1 MKIQLLETNQ
11 TITGIAGTYVVT
23 PGFQILHYNKPC
35 LARINVLSDEPLNS
49 RVEVAGAVVD
59 NLPGATLIL
68 PIFDNSIIDLSV
80 IASYLATFQ
89 KDLETG
95 TGTQAARTVTLLFT
109 VNPNGALKQYY
120 FRIPVM
126 NIDAPNLLRAKEMN
140 GTDFLNDEGTK
151 VPVAHAF
158 TDQFWWDPREAVTE
172 FDYTLNGPDGGYNY
186 YGRQGIVSEEEIHGT
201 YDRIVIEDIRPSTPL
216 VIMSKKYA
224 PLVPSDCA
232 ITFRWLNTT
241 GSMDYI
247 SCHNW
252 TVTPT
257 IRRDSLGGTVTKNEI
272 TCIMPVNNDN
282 FAALSR
288 LAVSPDV
295 QVKGILPNDTALRV
309 SGSTTSGIK
318 IAASGLMRTATLKF
332 VY

>member
-35 LARINVLSDEPLNS
+35 LVRINVLSDEPLNS

-59 NLPGATLIL
+59 NLPGATLTL

-80 IASYLATFQ
+80 VASYLTTFQ
-89 KDLETG
+89 KDLEMG
-95 TGTQAARTVTLLFT
+95 TGTQAARTVTLLFS

-126 NIDAPNLLRAKEMN
+126 NIDAPNFLRAKEMN
-140 GTDFLNDEGTK
+140 GTDFLNNEGTK

-158 TDQFWWDPREAVTE
+158 SDQVWISPIQPTQLFN
-172 FDYTLNGPDGGYNY
+172 YTLETDTEGDNFEHKQGWETELIHGYY
-186 YGRQGIVSEEEIHGT
+186 SRLLVATEEEIIL
-201 YDRIVIEDIRPSTPL
+201 DKD
-216 VIMSKKYA
+216 YA

-272 TCIMPVNNDN
+272 TCTMPVNNDN

-288 LAVSPDV
+288 LAVSPDI
-295 QVKGILPNDTALRV
+295 QVKGILPNDAALKV
-309 SGSTTSGIK
+309 VGSTTSGIK
-318 IAASGLMRTATLKF
+318 ITASGLARTATLKF

>member
-11 TITGIAGTYVVT
+11 TITGIVGTYVVT

-35 LARINVLSDEPLNS
+35 LVRINVLSDEPLNS

-80 IASYLATFQ
+80 VASYFTTFQ

-95 TGTQAARTVTLLFT
+95 TGTQAARTVTLLFA
-109 VNPNGALKQYY
+109 VNPNGALKSYY

-140 GTDFLNDEGTK
+140 GTDFINDEGTK

-158 TDQFWWDPREAVTE
+158 TDQFWISPIDVNQEL
-172 FDYTLNGPDGGYNY
+172 DYTLSGPGVGYNY

-247 SCHNW
+247 SCYNW

-272 TCIMPVNNDN
+272 QAIFPVNNDN
-282 FAALSR
+282 LNALSR
-288 LAVSPDV
+288 LAVSPDI
-295 QVKGILPNDTALRV
+295 QIKGLLPDDKAVRAI
-309 SGSTTSGIK
+309 GSTTSGVK
-318 IAASGLMRTATLKF
+318 ITASGLNRTITLKF

>member
-35 LARINVLSDEPLNS
+35 LVRINVLSDEPLNS
-49 RVEVAGAVVD
+49 WVEVAGAVVD
-59 NLPGATLIL
+59 NLPGANLTL

-80 IASYLATFQ
+80 IASYLTTFQ

-95 TGTQAARTVTLLFT
+95 TGTQAARTVTLLFS

-120 FRIPVM
+120 FRIYVM
-126 NIDAPNLLRAKEMN
+126 NIDAPNLLRAAEMD
-140 GTDFLNDEGTK
+140 GTDFLNGEGTK

-158 TDQFWWDPREAVTE
+158 SDQFWISPQEATTLFE
-172 FDYTLNGPDGGYNY
+172 YTLTGDGGINIESD
-186 YGRQGIVSEEEIHGT
+186 RQGYETIYIQGA
-201 YDRIVIEDIRPSTPL
+201 YDTIEVRNDNTSDL
-216 VIMSKKYA
+216 VLTKKYA

-272 TCIMPVNNDN
+272 TCTMPVNNDN

-288 LAVSPDV
+288 LAVSPDI
-295 QVKGILPNDTALRV
+295 QVKGILPNDKALRV

>member
-1 MKIQLLETNQ
+1 MKIQLLETNRS
-11 TITGIAGTYVVT
+11 ITGIAGTYVVA

-35 LARINVLSDEPLNS
+35 LVRINLLSDEPLNS
-49 RVEVAGAVVD
+49 YVVSATAVVD
-59 NLPGATLIL
+59 NLPNATLTL
-68 PIFDNSIIDLSV
+68 PIFDGSIIDLSV
-80 IASYLATFQ
+80 IASYFATFQ

-126 NIDAPNLLRAKEMN
+126 NIDAPNLLKAKEMG
-140 GTDFLNDEGTK
+140 GTDFLNGEGTK

-158 TDQFWWDPREAVTE
+158 TDQVWISPIGVNQELE
-172 FDYTLNGPDGGYNY
+172 YTLEGLGGESNY
-186 YGRQGIVSEEEIHGT
+186 YGRQGIVSEEEIHGS
-201 YDRIVIEDIRPSTPL
+201 YDYLRVADSTTVL
-216 VIMSKKYA
+216 IDKYYA
-224 PLVPSDCA
+224 PLVPSECA

-288 LAVSPDV
+288 LAVSPDIL
-295 QVKGILPNDTALRV
+295 VKGILPDDAALRV

-318 IAASGLMRTATLKF
+318 ISASGLMRTATLKF

>member
-35 LARINVLSDEPLNS
+35 LVRINVLSDEPLNS
-49 RVEVAGAVVD
+49 WVEVAGAVVD
-59 NLPGATLIL
+59 NLPGVTLTL

-80 IASYLATFQ
+80 VASYFTTFQ

-95 TGTQAARTVTLLFT
+95 AGTQAARTVTLLFT
-109 VNPNGALKQYY
+109 VNPNGALKQYF

-126 NIDAPNLLRAKEMN
+126 NIDAPNVLRAKEMN
-140 GTDFLNDEGTK
+140 GTDFLNNEGTK

-158 TDQFWWDPREAVTE
+158 TDQFWISPIQVDQELE
-172 FDYTLNGPDGGYNY
+172 YTLEGPNGEFNY
-186 YGRQGIVSEEEIHGT
+186 YGRQGIVSEEEIHGS
-201 YDRIVIEDIRPSTPL
+201 YDCISIKDTRPSTPL
-216 VIMSKKYA
+216 VIVSKKYA

-247 SCHNW
+247 SCSNW

-272 TCIMPVNNDN
+272 ICTMPVNNDN

-288 LAVSPDV
+288 LAVSPDI
-295 QVKGILPNDTALRV
+295 QVKGILPNGAALKV
-309 SGSTTSGIK
+309 VGSTTSGIK
-318 IAASGLMRTATLKF
+318 ITASGLMRTATLKF

>member
-11 TITGIAGTYVVT
+11 SVTGIAGTYVVA

-35 LARINVLSDEPLNS
+35 LVRLNVLSDEPLNS
-49 RVEVAGAVVD
+49 YVESASAVVD
-59 NLPGATLIL
+59 NLPGATLTL

-109 VNPNGALKQYY
+109 VNPNGGLKYYY

-126 NIDAPNLLRAKEMN
+126 NIDAPNLLRAKERN

-158 TDQFWWDPREAVTE
+158 TDQFWISPIQVNQELE
-172 FDYTLNGPDGGYNY
+172 YTLEGPGGEFNY
-186 YGRQGIVSEEEIHGT
+186 YGRQGIVSEEEIHGS
-201 YDRIVIEDIRPSTPL
+201 YDYLRVADSTTTL
-216 VIMSKKYA
+216 IDKYYA
-224 PLVPSDCA
+224 PLVPSECA

-288 LAVSPDV
+288 LAVSPDI

-318 IAASGLMRTATLKF
+318 ISASGLMRTATLKF

>member
-35 LARINVLSDEPLNS
+35 LVRINVLGDEPLNS
-49 RVEVAGAVVD
+49 WVEVAGAEVD
-59 NLPGATLIL
+59 NLPGATLTL

-89 KDLETG
+89 KDLEKG
-95 TGTQAARTVTLLFT
+95 TGTQAARTVTLSFT

-126 NIDAPNLLRAKEMN
+126 NIDAPNLLRAKAMN
-140 GTDFLNDEGTK
+140 GTDFLNGEGTK

-158 TDQFWWDPREAVTE
+158 SDQVWISPIGVNQELE
-172 FDYTLNGPDGGYNY
+172 YTLEGLSGEFNY
-186 YGRQGIVSEEEIHGT
+186 YGRQGIVSEEEIHGS
-201 YDRIVIEDIRPSTPL
+201 YDHLRASDGTSVLID
-216 VIMSKKYA
+216 KYYA

-288 LAVSPDV
+288 LAVSPDI

-318 IAASGLMRTATLKF
+318 ISASGLMRTATLKF

>member
-35 LARINVLSDEPLNS
+35 LVRINVLSDEPLNS
-49 RVEVAGAVVD
+49 WVEVAGAVVD
-59 NLPGATLIL
+59 NLPGATLTL

-80 IASYLATFQ
+80 IASYLTTFQ

-95 TGTQAARTVTLLFT
+95 TGTQAARTATLLFT

-158 TDQFWWDPREAVTE
+158 TDQVWISPIGVNQELE
-172 FDYTLNGPDGGYNY
+172 YTLEGPGREFNY
-186 YGRQGIVSEEEIHGT
+186 HGRQGIVSEKEIHGS
-201 YDRIVIEDIRPSTPL
+201 YDYLRVADDTSVLID
-216 VIMSKKYA
+216 KYYA

-257 IRRDSLGGTVTKNEI
+257 IRRDSIGGTVTKNEI
-272 TCIMPVNNDN
+272 TCTMPVNNDN

-288 LAVSPDV
+288 LAVSPDI

-318 IAASGLMRTATLKF
+318 ITASGLMRTATLKF

>member
-35 LARINVLSDEPLNS
+35 LVRINVLSDEPLNS
-49 RVEVAGAVVD
+49 WVEVAGAVVD
-59 NLPGATLIL
+59 NLPGATLTL

-80 IASYLATFQ
+80 VASYFTTFQ
-89 KDLETG
+89 KDLETS
-95 TGTQAARTVTLLFT
+95 TGTQAARTVTLLST

-126 NIDAPNLLRAKEMN
+126 NIDAPNLLRAKEMF
-140 GTDFLNDEGTK
+140 GTDFLNGEEAK

-158 TDQFWWDPREAVTE
+158 TDQVWLTPIEPTQSFN
-172 FDYTLNGPDGGYNY
+172 YTLESNTGEDNFEEKQGWETEPIHGQYN
-186 YGRQGIVSEEEIHGT
+186 RLLVATEEEIIL
-201 YDRIVIEDIRPSTPL
+201 DKS
-216 VIMSKKYA
+216 YA

-247 SCHNW
+247 SCSNW

-295 QVKGILPNDTALRV
+295 QVKGILPNGEALRV

-318 IAASGLMRTATLKF
+318 ITASGLMRTATLKF

>member
-11 TITGIAGTYVVT
+11 TITGIAGAYVVT

-49 RVEVAGAVVD
+49 WVEVAGAVVD
-59 NLPGATLIL
+59 NLPGATLTL

-80 IASYLATFQ
+80 IASYLTTFQ

-126 NIDAPNLLRAKEMN
+126 NIDAPNLLRAKAMN
-140 GTDFLNDEGTK
+140 GTDFLNGEGTK

-158 TDQFWWDPREAVTE
+158 TDQFWISPIQVNQELE
-172 FDYTLNGPDGGYNY
+172 YTLEGLGGEFNY
-186 YGRQGIVSEEEIHGT
+186 YGRQGIVSEEEIHGS
-201 YDRIVIEDIRPSTPL
+201 YDYLRVAD
-216 VIMSKKYA
+216 SKTVLIDKYYA
-224 PLVPSDCA
+224 PLVPSECA

-288 LAVSPDV
+288 LAVSPDI
-295 QVKGILPNDTALRV
+295 QVKGILPNDAALRV

-318 IAASGLMRTATLKF
+318 ITASGLLRTATLKF

>member
-35 LARINVLSDEPLNS
+35 LVRINVLSDEPLNS
-49 RVEVAGAVVD
+49 WVEVAGAVVD
-59 NLPGATLIL
+59 NLPGATLTL
-68 PIFDNSIIDLSV
+68 PIFNDSIIDLSV
-80 IASYLATFQ
+80 AASYFTTFQ
-89 KDLETG
+89 KDLETS

-109 VNPNGALKQYY
+109 VNPNGGLKNYY

-158 TDQFWWDPREAVTE
+158 TDQIWLSPREVTKSLV
-172 FDYTLNGPDGGYNY
+172 YTLEGPSGNYEYNGK
-186 YGRQGIVSEEEIHGT
+186 QGIVSEEVIHGT
-201 YDRIVIEDIRPSTPL
+201 YDHLQVADATTVL
-216 VIMSKKYA
+216 LDKYYA
-224 PLVPSDCA
+224 PLVPSECA

-272 TCIMPVNNDN
+272 TCTMPVNNDN

-288 LAVSPDV
+288 LAVSPDI
-295 QVKGILPNDTALRV
+295 QVKGILPNGAALRV
-309 SGSTTSGIK
+309 VGSTTSGIK
-318 IAASGLMRTATLKF
+318 ITASGLMRTATLKF

>member
-11 TITGIAGTYVVT
+11 TITGIAGTYVAA

-35 LARINVLSDEPLNS
+35 LVRINVLSDEPLNS
-49 RVEVAGAVVD
+49 WVEVAGAVVD
-59 NLPGATLIL
+59 NLPGATLTL
-68 PIFDNSIIDLSV
+68 PIFDNRIIDLSV
-80 IASYLATFQ
+80 IASYFTTFQ
-89 KDLETG
+89 KDLETS

-140 GTDFLNDEGTK
+140 GTDFLNGEGTK
-151 VPVAHAF
+151 APVAHPF
-158 TDQFWWDPREAVTE
+158 TDQFWISPIQVNQELE
-172 FDYTLNGPDGGYNY
+172 YTLEGLGGEFNY
-186 YGRQGIVSEEEIHGT
+186 HGRQGIVSEKEIHGS
-201 YDRIVIEDIRPSTPL
+201 YDYLRVADSATVLID
-216 VIMSKKYA
+216 KYYA
-224 PLVPSDCA
+224 PLVPSECA

-282 FAALSR
+282 LAALSR
-288 LAVSPDV
+288 LAVSPDI

-309 SGSTTSGIK
+309 SGSTTSGVK

>member
-59 NLPGATLIL
+59 NLPGATLTL

-95 TGTQAARTVTLLFT
+95 TGTQAARTVTLLFS
-109 VNPNGALKQYY
+109 VNPNGALKPYY

-126 NIDAPNLLRAKEMN
+126 NIDAPNLLRAKAMG
-140 GTDFLNDEGTK
+140 GTDFLNGEGKK

-158 TDQFWWDPREAVTE
+158 TDQVWITPIQPAQLFN
-172 FDYTLNGPDGGYNY
+172 YTLETDTEGDNFEHK
-186 YGRQGIVSEEEIHGT
+186 QGWETELIHG
-201 YDRIVIEDIRPSTPL
+201 YYNRLL
-216 VIMSKKYA
+216 VATKEGIMLDKSYA

-288 LAVSPDV
+288 LAVSPDI

-318 IAASGLMRTATLKF
+318 ITASGLMRTATLKF

>member
-11 TITGIAGTYVVT
+11 TITGIAGAYVVT

-35 LARINVLSDEPLNS
+35 LVRINVLSDEPRNS
-49 RVEVAGAVVD
+49 WVQVAGAVVD
-59 NLPGATLIL
+59 NLPGATLTL

-80 IASYLATFQ
+80 VASYFTTFQ

-126 NIDAPNLLRAKEMN
+126 NIDAPNLLRAKAMN
-140 GTDFLNDEGTK
+140 GTDFLNGEGTK

-158 TDQFWWDPREAVTE
+158 GDQVWISPIGVNTTYEYK
-172 FDYTLNGPDGGYNY
+172 FDDGEQLYYERQGAEVEPDG
-186 YGRQGIVSEEEIHGT
+186 IHGART
-201 YDRIVIEDIRPSTPL
+201 KLEVRNDSISKLMLT
-216 VIMSKKYA
+216 KKYA
-224 PLVPSDCA
+224 PLVPSECA

-288 LAVSPDV
+288 LAVSPDI
-295 QVKGILPNDTALRV
+295 QVKGILPNGAALRV
-309 SGSTTSGIK
+309 VGSTTSGIK

>member
-1 MKIQLLETNQ
+1 MRIHLLETNQ
-11 TITGIAGTYVVT
+11 SITGIAGAYVVT
-23 PGFQILHYNKPC
+23 PGFQIIHYNKPC
-35 LARINVLSDEPLNS
+35 LVRLNVLDDEPLNS
-49 RVEVAGAVVD
+49 QVEVAGAVVD
-59 NLPGATLIL
+59 NLPGASLTL

-95 TGTQAARTVTLLFT
+95 TGTQAARTVTLLFS
-109 VNPNGALKQYY
+109 VNPNGALKSYY

-126 NIDAPNLLRAKEMN
+126 NIDAPNLLRAKEMG

-158 TDQFWWDPREAVTE
+158 TDQFWISPIQVNQELE
-172 FDYTLNGPDGGYNY
+172 YTLEGLGGEFNY
-186 YGRQGIVSEEEIHGT
+186 YGRQGIVSEEEIHGS
-201 YDRIVIEDIRPSTPL
+201 YDYLRVADSTTTL
-216 VIMSKKYA
+216 IDKYYA
-224 PLVPSDCA
+224 PLVPSECA

-252 TVTPT
+252 MVTPT

-272 TCIMPVNNDN
+272 TCTMPVNNDN

-288 LAVSPDV
+288 LAVSPDI
-295 QVKGILPNDTALRV
+295 QVKGILPNGAALKV
-309 SGSTTSGIK
+309 VGSTTSGIK
-318 IAASGLMRTATLKF
+318 ITASGLMRTATLKF

>member
-11 TITGIAGTYVVT
+11 TITGIAGTYVIT

-35 LARINVLSDEPLNS
+35 LVRINVLDDGPLNS
-49 RVEVAGAVVD
+49 YVVSATAVVD
-59 NLPGATLIL
+59 NLPNATLTL
-68 PIFDNSIIDLSV
+68 PIFNDSVIDLSV
-80 IASYLATFQ
+80 IASYFDTFQ
-89 KDLETG
+89 KEITVG
-95 TGTQAARTVTLLFT
+95 TGARASRTITMNFT
-109 VNPNGALKQYY
+109 VNPNGALKTYY
-120 FRIPVM
+120 FLIPVM
-126 NIDAPNLLRAKEMN
+126 NIDAPNLLRAKAMN
-140 GTDFLNDEGTK
+140 GTDFLNGEGTK

-158 TDQFWWDPREAVTE
+158 TDQVWLSPREASTPFE
-172 FDYTLNGPDGGYNY
+172 YTLTGDEGINIESDRQGYETIDIQGGYDTLEVRNDNT
-186 YGRQGIVSEEEIHGT
+186 SELMLT
-201 YDRIVIEDIRPSTPL
+201 
-216 VIMSKKYA
+216 KKYA

>member
-35 LARINVLSDEPLNS
+35 LVRINVLSDEPLNS
-49 RVEVAGAVVD
+49 WVEVAGAVVD
-59 NLPGATLIL
+59 SLPGATLIL

-80 IASYLATFQ
+80 VASYLATFQ

-95 TGTQAARTVTLLFT
+95 TGTQAARSVTLLFT

-126 NIDAPNLLRAKEMN
+126 NIDAPNLLRAKETN
-140 GTDFLNDEGTK
+140 GTDFLNGEGTK

-158 TDQFWWDPREAVTE
+158 SDQVWISPIQVNQELE
-172 FDYTLNGPDGGYNY
+172 YTLEGPSGNYEYN
-186 YGRQGIVSEEEIHGT
+186 GRQGIVSEEVIHGT
-201 YDRIVIEDIRPSTPL
+201 YEHLQVADATTVLLD
-216 VIMSKKYA
+216 KYYA

-247 SCHNW
+247 SCHSW
-252 TVTPT
+252 TVAPT

-288 LAVSPDV
+288 LAVSPDI

>member
-1 MKIQLLETNQ
+1 MKIQLLDTNQ
-11 TITGIAGTYVVT
+11 TITGIAGAYVVA

-35 LARINVLSDEPLNS
+35 LVRINVLDEPLNS
-49 RVEVAGAVVD
+49 WVEVAGAVVD
-59 NLPGATLIL
+59 SLPGATLTL

-80 IASYLATFQ
+80 IASYLTTFQ

-95 TGTQAARTVTLLFT
+95 TGTHAARTVTLLFT
-109 VNPNGALKQYY
+109 VNLNGALKQYY

-140 GTDFLNDEGTK
+140 GTDFLNGEGTK

-158 TDQFWWDPREAVTE
+158 SDQVWISPIGVNTTYEYE
-172 FDYTLNGPDGGYNY
+172 FDDGVQLYYERQGFEVEPDGI
-186 YGRQGIVSEEEIHGT
+186 QGIRTKLEVRNDGT
-201 YDRIVIEDIRPSTPL
+201 
-216 VIMSKKYA
+216 SKLMLTKYYA

-247 SCHNW
+247 SCYNW

-272 TCIMPVNNDN
+272 QAIFPVNNDN
-282 FAALSR
+282 LNALSR
-288 LAVSPDV
+288 LAVSPDI
-295 QVKGILPNDTALRV
+295 QVKGLLPDDKAVRAI
-309 SGSTTSGIK
+309 GSTTSGVK
-318 IAASGLMRTATLKF
+318 MTASGLNRTITLKF

>member
-1 MKIQLLETNQ
+1 MKIHLLETNQ
-11 TITGIAGTYVVT
+11 SIVGTAGTHIVA
-23 PGFQILHYNKPC
+23 PGFQLLHYNKPC
-35 LARINVLSDEPLNS
+35 LVRINVLSDEPLNS
-49 RVEVAGAVVD
+49 YVVSATAVVD
-59 NLPGATLIL
+59 NLPGATLTL

-80 IASYLATFQ
+80 AASYFATFQ
-89 KDLETG
+89 KEITVG
-95 TGTQAARTVTLLFT
+95 TGVLAARTITMNFT
-109 VNPNGALKQYY
+109 VNQNGPEKYYY
-120 FRIPVM
+120 FRIYVM

-140 GTDFLNDEGTK
+140 GTDFLNGEGTK

-158 TDQFWWDPREAVTE
+158 TDQVWLSPREAETLFE
-172 FDYTLNGPDGGYNY
+172 YTLTGDEGIDIESD
-186 YGRQGIVSEEEIHGT
+186 RQGYESIDIQGAYDTLEVRNDGT
-201 YDRIVIEDIRPSTPL
+201 SALMLT
-216 VIMSKKYA
+216 KKYA

-247 SCHNW
+247 SCSNW

-257 IRRDSLGGTVTKNEI
+257 IRRDSMGGTVTKSEI

-288 LAVSPDV
+288 LAVSPDI
-295 QVKGILPNDTALRV
+295 QVKGILPDDMALRV

-318 IAASGLMRTATLKF
+318 ITSSGLMRTATLKF